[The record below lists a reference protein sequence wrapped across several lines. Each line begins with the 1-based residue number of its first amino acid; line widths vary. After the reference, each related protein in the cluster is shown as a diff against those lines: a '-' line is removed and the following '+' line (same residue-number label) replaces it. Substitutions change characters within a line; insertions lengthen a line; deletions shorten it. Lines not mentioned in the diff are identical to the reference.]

1 MPVDEEA
8 LNRLR
13 IEPSTTAMP
22 GTPRGVTVTRNRSH
36 TVAVAIAF
44 TVSLLPCV
52 IIAHAQVTVAEAA
65 DYENRIEFSFLSE
78 DMKALR
84 ALAHSLTE
92 LAAGDESGRLEHYL
106 AAHADYR
113 LAQVLNESQTS
124 AAEDAAKA
132 CVEELATLMHKD
144 SKDVEALS
152 QEAACHA
159 LLAATSVIRSVTHG
173 PAAGDAIAMA
183 LSLAPKNPR
192 AHLVDALV
200 DYWRPAKLGGDPQRA
215 FAKFKRAAEAF
226 EAMPPGATEFPSWGG
241 ADVYYW
247 LGRCYANRGD
257 IAAARNAFEQAL
269 IVAPDY
275 AAARRQLTRL
285 SSQTTPH

>member
-1 MPVDEEA
+1 MA
-8 LNRLR
+8 GLFSWG
-13 IEPSTTAMP
+13 IT
-22 GTPRGVTVTRNRSH
+22 
-36 TVAVAIAF
+36 
-44 TVSLLPCV
+44 
-52 IIAHAQVTVAEAA
+52 AHAQVTVADAA

-78 DMKALR
+78 DLKVLR

-92 LAAGDESGRLEHYL
+92 LAAGDDSGRLAHYL

-113 LAQVLNESQTS
+113 LAQALNESRMS
-124 AAEDAAKA
+124 GAEGAAKA
-132 CVEELATLMHKD
+132 CVEQLATLTHKD
-144 SKDVEALS
+144 SKDVEALA

-159 LLAATSVIRSVTHG
+159 LLAATSIIRSVTHG
-173 PAAGDAIAMA
+173 PAAGDTIAMA

-215 FAKFKRAAEAF
+215 FAKFKQAAEAF
-226 EAMPPGATEFPSWGG
+226 EAVPPGATEFPSWGG

-247 LGRCYANRGD
+247 LGKCQVNRGD

-275 AAARRQLTRL
+275 AAARRQLARL
-285 SSQTTPH
+285 SSQSTPR